1 MKSRLLRITAVL
13 AMAALLS
20 ACGKPAQPEMRGFL
34 FFAVGNYLA
43 QLDLRDG
50 STSVAANLGDAEI
63 QSISPQLDERL
74 LLTVYGNVNQQ
85 DMHRL
90 VLYDIESRQTLT
102 LLNGRHG
109 HYLPGTKTLVYDD
122 GSRIIVAE
130 RVRGTWEKTEVY
142 AHRYNAQLQILP
154 ISATRFLYSETGG
167 PSWLYDNVSARSIA
181 LDELSGLCQVDYA
194 LWLPDR
200 EQFLCRTPGG
210 DGSYSY
216 PFVSLDGQV
225 HDSLPLPGS
234 KSFRPMAWLP
244 DQDALVLTEQWQ
256 GWMSDTQKSAVWIY
270 RFEDGSMFRL
280 VEDQHLGDFVIYRS
294 G

>member
-90 VLYDIESRQTLT
+90 VLYDIESPQTLT

-122 GSRIIVAE
+122 GSRIMVAE

-167 PSWLYDNVSARSIA
+167 PLWLYDNVSARSIA
-181 LDELSGLCQVDYA
+181 LDELSELCQVDYA

-200 EQFLCRTPGG
+200 EQFLCRTPGD
-210 DGSYSY
+210 DGSYRY

-225 HDSLPLPGS
+225 DDSLPLPGS

-280 VEDQHLGDFVIYRS
+280 VEDQHVGDFVIYRS